1 MSDTTGLLTP
11 PAPQKAPLR
20 DPARGKAIAAVAA
33 CALLWSTGGLFI
45 KVIDWNPLAIAGVRS
60 LIGGLLILAYLR
72 RPRFTWSFAQVAAAV
87 LYSATMVGFVAANKL
102 TTAANAILLQYTAP
116 VYAAILGW
124 IFLGERASWLD
135 WVTIGVVLGGMVLFF
150 LDRLSVGGMAGNLLA
165 IATGVTFA
173 GAMVFLRKQKGGSP
187 LESILLSHGLTFLVS
202 IPFLWRGSPS
212 LVGWGALG
220 LLGLFQ
226 VGLSSIFLAYGVRH
240 VTALQSLLI
249 AVIEPL
255 FSPLWVFLAVGEVPG
270 PFAVAGGVIILLM
283 VTARSV
289 ASALRPASSSRR
301 ARRR

>member
-1 MSDTTGLLTP
+1 MSDATGLITP
-11 PAPQKAPLR
+11 TSSQKVPLR
-20 DPARGKAIAAVAA
+20 DPARGKAIAALAA
-33 CALLWSTGGLFI
+33 CALLWSTAGLFI
-45 KVIDWNPLAIAGVRS
+45 KVIDWNPLAISGVRS
-60 LIGGLLILAYLR
+60 LIGGMLILVYLR
-72 RPRFTWSFAQVAAAV
+72 RPRFTWSFAQIAAAV
-87 LYSATMVGFVAANKL
+87 CYSATMLGFVAANKL

-150 LDRLSVGGMAGNLLA
+150 MDKLSLGGMAGNLLA
-165 IATGVTFA
+165 AASGVTFA
-173 GAMVFLRKQKGGSP
+173 GAMVFLRKQKNGSP

-202 IPFLWRGSPS
+202 IPFLWRGMPS
-212 LVGWGALG
+212 LFGWAALG
-220 LLGLFQ
+220 VLGLFQ

-240 VTALQSLLI
+240 VSALQSLLI

-255 FSPLWVFLAVGEVPG
+255 FNPLWVFLAIGEVPG
-270 PFAVAGGVIILLM
+270 PFAVAGGVVILLM

-289 ASALRPASSSRR
+289 VSALRPAASSQS